1 MYICMHETYVC
12 KLRVERIY
20 VLLHFSA
27 IRVVNIFPVH
37 IFTYICFCFT
47 SYDKFIV
54 YSCPGPRLL
63 LLLVYTINKY
73 HASVG
78 IHSST
83 GVYLVPVPRTAVW
96 CVTGTAVRIM
106 NKIVEY
112 N

>member
-1 MYICMHETYVC
+1 MHETYVC

-20 VLLHFSA
+20 VLLYFSA
-27 IRVVNIFPVH
+27 IRVVNTIPVH
-37 IFTYICFCFT
+37 IFTY
-47 SYDKFIV
+47 V
-54 YSCPGPRLL
+54 PGSLLYYRMMSLLYIAALAPGYYCCWYILL
-63 LLLVYTINKY
+63 LISTRY

-78 IHSST
+78 INST
-83 GVYLVPVPRTAVW
+83 GVYLVPRTAVW